1 MNDLIFAGLK
11 LEKENQISTPFKKWI
26 RAELIFHFFHF
37 FFHIFPHG
45 LNGGKNIYQSG
56 QKKSVHFQEVS
67 Q

>member
-37 FFHIFPHG
+37 FSHIFPHG
-45 LNGGKNIYQSG
+45 LNGGKKYLPIRAKEICSFSRG
-56 QKKSVHFQEVS
+56 
-67 Q
+67 